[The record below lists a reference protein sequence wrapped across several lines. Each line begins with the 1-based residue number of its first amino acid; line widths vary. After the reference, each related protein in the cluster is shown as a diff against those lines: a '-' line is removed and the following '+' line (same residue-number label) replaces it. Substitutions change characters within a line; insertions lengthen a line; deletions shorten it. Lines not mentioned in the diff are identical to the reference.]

1 VQLVR
6 APYEI
11 GEEIRG
17 MLLKIFYRYTQKW
30 GRALRTPPTLLTKK
44 TNFYSTNLLILFSNN

>member
-1 VQLVR
+1 MVQLVR
-6 APYEI
+6 APYKI

-30 GRALRTPPTLLTKK
+30 GKEQRTPPALLTKK
-44 TNFYSTNLLILFSNN
+44 TIFYPTNP

>member
-1 VQLVR
+1 MQLVR

-17 MLLKIFYRYTQKW
+17 MLLKISYRYTQKW
-30 GRALRTPPTLLTKK
+30 GKAQRTSPTLLTKK
-44 TNFYSTNLLILFSNN
+44 TIFYPTNP